1 MSQRF
6 SDHSGSSCPEV
17 IIVGSGPAGV
27 SAAWPLLEAGIAVT
41 MIDAGSET
49 PLPSP
54 PRGDIGSFRRDPS
67 RWEVQFGRNLAG
79 LQLDGDQSPKLSTP
93 LAREVLTG
101 FATTIGLQVRDFLAL
116 GSLSRGGL
124 SNIWGAVAP
133 VYDDEDLADFPI
145 RQADLLPSYAAVMA
159 RIGVSGSA
167 GAHGLPVEEGPML
180 TAPAQRLLN
189 AAVRSPSRDGFV
201 LERTTNAVLMG
212 ARSGREPCARCGLCL
227 WGCERRSVYVS
238 GLEIPQLGRFPH
250 FRYFGGALVR
260 RLLPHAE
267 GHAVDIEGKTGRV
280 LLPAP
285 RILLAAGTTATT
297 SLVLRRLGFT
307 GSTRLLTN
315 PVSVM
320 AFMIPA
326 LFATPPPKRSFALGQ
341 LSYRLPLRDGGRAAG
356 VIYGA
361 DALPLAA
368 IAAGLPI
375 SRPAALRLTRALAPS
390 VLLAMCY
397 LPGRFSANTLRVA
410 DGDDQRQIVIIE
422 GEQTEEARETLLAA
436 GRRLA
441 REMRRL
447 GAFALPGSLKILQ
460 PGADAHYAGTL
471 PMGGNG
477 PAACAPTGELKACPG
492 LYIADGAVL
501 PYLPAK
507 HCTLTIMANADRIAR
522 ALATHI
528 LSEREVRP
536 EVCQ

>member
-1 MSQRF
+1 VRPRF
-6 SDHSGSSCPEV
+6 SHHSGSNCPEV

-27 SAAWPLLEAGIAVT
+27 SAAWPLLEAGVT
-41 MIDAGSET
+41 VMMIDAASEV
-49 PLPSP
+49 PLPAA

-67 RWEVQFGRNLAG
+67 RWKVQFGGNLAG
-79 LQLDGDQSPKLSTP
+79 VDPSGDQSPKLTTP
-93 LAREVLTG
+93 LAREMLAG
-101 FATTIGLQVRDFLAL
+101 FATTIGLRVRDFLAL

-124 SNIWGAVAP
+124 SNIWGAVAA
-133 VYDDEDLADFPI
+133 VYDDEDLAGSPV
-145 RQADLLPSYAAVMA
+145 RHADLLPSYAAVMQ

-167 GAHGLPVEEGPML
+167 GADGLPVEEGPTL
-180 TAPAQRLLN
+180 TAPAQRLLS
-189 AAVRSPSRDGFV
+189 AASRSPSRNGFV
-201 LERTTNAVLMG
+201 LERTINAVAMSE
-212 ARSGREPCARCGLCL
+212 RSGREGCARCGMCL
-227 WGCERRSVYVS
+227 WGCQRNSIYAS
-238 GLEIPQLGRFPH
+238 GLELPQLCRFPH

-260 RLLPHAE
+260 SLLPQGK
-267 GHAVDIEGKTGRV
+267 GHALEISCKNGRM

-285 RILLAAGTTATT
+285 RILLAAGTIATT
-297 SLVLRRLGFT
+297 SLVLRRLGSI

-315 PVSVM
+315 PVGAM

-326 LFATPPPKRSFALGQ
+326 LFATPLPERSFALGQ
-341 LSYRLPLRDGGRAAG
+341 LSYRFPLRDGGRAAG

-361 DALPLAA
+361 DALPLVG
-368 IAAGLPI
+368 IAGRLPI

-390 VLLAMCY
+390 LLLATCY

-410 DGDDQRQIVIIE
+410 DDDNQRQIVIIE
-422 GEQTEEARETLLAA
+422 GVQTEDARDTLIAV

-447 GAFALPGSLKILQ
+447 GAFALPGSLTIAQ

-477 PAACAPTGELKACPG
+477 PTACAPTGELKACPG

-501 PYLPAK
+501 TDLPAK

-522 ALATHI
+522 YLAARI
-528 LSEREVRP
+528 VSER
-536 EVCQ
+536 